1 MRHSMLAL
9 LLLAIPGSAQEMAH
23 SHGTHSSPQKAES
36 SANRFGLVR
45 FETSCTSA
53 VKDDFNTAVALLH
66 SFEYDEAQVAFAEI
80 SRKDPTCA
88 MARWGESMSYFHGI
102 WNEFNASEGARAAA
116 DARRVAAE
124 NPRTTEREMAYIAT
138 ISEIFSEDA
147 IKRGQSFDN
156 KPDLLGYSRPSRE
169 AEAKYTQRIADLHT
183 QFPADKE
190 ATIFYALALDVG
202 APRGDKT
209 HADQRHCIALLQP
222 LFGEMPNH
230 PGVAHYIIHCSDNPE
245 MAKGGL
251 EAARKYAQI
260 APASAHATHMPSHI
274 FAELGLWDEMAESNR
289 VSLRAAE
296 QDKDASPCETVG
308 NALHAMSYLV
318 IALAESG
325 QLKEAQSVLERAS
338 HLKSD
343 VPGADRCY
351 DEANLV
357 FAVYVLNT
365 GDWDRAKHIT
375 LEGDT
380 GPAISGNL
388 WLAVG
393 LAAAHSGDRARAL
406 EAEQNLVVLRDG
418 GSKLHT
424 QIPQNAMEMFR
435 MAVAGWRAEQEG
447 LKAEA
452 VHDLRES
459 ANLQDRLGLSY
470 NTIKPMREML
480 ADLLLMNGDP
490 AQALVEYR
498 AVLEHKMN
506 RFDSLYGAGS
516 SAFAIGDIATARV
529 YYKQLLAIA
538 KGQERRE
545 LITARTRMTQN
556 TSKSAP

>member
-9 LLLAIPGSAQEMAH
+9 LLLAIPGNAQEMAH
-23 SHGTHSSPQKAES
+23 NHGTHSSPKKAES
-36 SANRFGLVR
+36 SANRFGSVQ

-53 VKDDFNTAVALLH
+53 IKDDFNTAVALLH
-66 SFEYDEAQVAFAEI
+66 SFEYDEAQVAFTEI
-80 SRKDPTCA
+80 YRKDPTCA

-102 WNEFNASEGARAAA
+102 WNEFDASKGARAAA
-116 DARRVAAE
+116 EGRQVAAE
-124 NPRTTEREMAYIAT
+124 NLRTTEREKAYIAA
-138 ISEIFSEDA
+138 ISEIFNEDA
-147 IKRGQSFDN
+147 IKRGESFDN
-156 KPDLLGYSRPSRE
+156 KPDILGYSRPSPE
-169 AEAKYTQRIADLHT
+169 AEARYTQRMADLHT

-222 LFGEMPNH
+222 LFGEMPDH

-318 IALAESG
+318 IALAETG
-325 QLKEAQSVLERAS
+325 ELKEAQSVLERAS
-338 HLKSD
+338 KLKSG

-365 GDWDRAKHIT
+365 GDWNRAKNIT
-375 LEGDT
+375 LEGDP

-388 WLAVG
+388 WLTLG

-406 EAEQNLVVLRDG
+406 EAEQHLAVLRDA
-418 GSKLHT
+418 GSKLHA

-435 MAVAGWRAEQEG
+435 LAVAGSRAEQEG
-447 LKAEA
+447 RKAEA
-452 VHDLRES
+452 VYDLRES

-480 ADLLLMNGDP
+480 ADLLLINGDS
-490 AQALVEYR
+490 AQALVEYQT
-498 AVLEHKMN
+498 VLAHKTN

-516 SAFAIGDIATARV
+516 SAFAIGDIATAKV
-529 YYKQLLAIA
+529 YYEQLLAVA
-538 KGQERRE
+538 KGEERPE

-556 TSKSAP
+556 SAKSAP

>member
-1 MRHSMLAL
+1 M
-9 LLLAIPGSAQEMAH
+9 
-23 SHGTHSSPQKAES
+23 
-36 SANRFGLVR
+36 
-45 FETSCTSA
+45 
-53 VKDDFNTAVALLH
+53 
-66 SFEYDEAQVAFAEI
+66 QVA
-80 SRKDPTCA
+80 
-88 MARWGESMSYFHGI
+88 
-102 WNEFNASEGARAAA
+102 A
-116 DARRVAAE
+116 D
-124 NPRTTEREMAYIAT
+124 NPQTTEREKAYIAA

-147 IKRGQSFDN
+147 IKRSQSFDN
-156 KPDLLGYSRPSRE
+156 KPDLLGYSRPSAE
-169 AEAKYTQRIADLHT
+169 AEAKYTQRMADLHT

-202 APRGDKT
+202 AQRGDQT
-209 HADQRHCIALLQP
+209 HADQRHCIALLAP
-222 LFGEMPNH
+222 LFAEMPDH

-308 NALHAMSYLV
+308 SALHAMSYLV
-318 IALAESG
+318 IALAETG
-325 QLKEAQSVLERAS
+325 HLKEAQSVLERAS
-338 HLKSD
+338 KLKSS

-365 GDWDRAKHIT
+365 GDWDRAKNIT
-375 LEGDT
+375 LEGNP
-380 GPAISGNL
+380 GPATSANL

-393 LAAAHSGDRARAL
+393 IAAARRGDGARAL
-406 EAEQNLVVLRDG
+406 EAEQNLAVLRDS
-418 GSKLHT
+418 GSKLHD

-435 MAVAGWRAEQEG
+435 LAVAGWTAEKEG
-447 LKAEA
+447 RKAEA

-459 ANLQDRLGLSY
+459 ANLQGRLGLSY

-480 ADLLLMNGDP
+480 ADLLLMNGDA

-498 AVLEHKMN
+498 AVLDHKMN

-516 SAFAIGDIATARV
+516 SAFALGDIATTKV
-529 YYKQLLAIA
+529 YYEQLLAIA
-538 KGQERRE
+538 KGEERPE
-545 LITARTRMTQN
+545 LVTARTRMTQN
-556 TSKSAP
+556 EGKSAP

>member
-9 LLLAIPGSAQEMAH
+9 LLLAIPGHAQEMAH
-23 SHGTHSSPQKAES
+23 SHGTRISPKKAES
-36 SANRFGLVR
+36 PANRFGSVQ

-53 VKDDFNTAVALLH
+53 VKEDFNTAVALLH

-80 SRKDPTCA
+80 YRKDPTCA

-102 WNEFNASEGARAAA
+102 WNEFNASKGGRAAA
-116 DARRVAAE
+116 DARQVAEA
-124 NPRTTEREMAYIAT
+124 NPRTTERERAYIAA

-147 IKRGQSFDN
+147 IKRSQSLDN
-156 KPDLLGYSRPSRE
+156 KPDLLGYSRPSTE
-169 AEAKYTQRIADLHT
+169 AETKYTQGMAGLHA

-222 LFGEMPNH
+222 LFVEMPDH

-274 FAELGLWDEMAESNR
+274 FAELGLWNEMAESNR

-318 IALAESG
+318 IALAETG
-325 QLKEAQSVLERAS
+325 HLKEAQNVLERAS
-338 HLKSD
+338 KLKSN

-351 DEANLV
+351 DESNLV
-357 FAVYVLNT
+357 LAVYVLNT
-365 GDWDRAKHIT
+365 GDWNRAKNIT
-375 LEGDT
+375 LEGNP
-380 GPAISGNL
+380 GPAISGDL

-393 LAAAHSGDRARAL
+393 TAAARSGNSARAL
-406 EAEQNLVVLRDG
+406 EAEQNLALLRDS
-418 GSKLHT
+418 GSKLRA

-435 MAVAGWRAEQEG
+435 LAVAGWTAEQEG
-447 LKAEA
+447 RKAEA
-452 VHDLRES
+452 VHELRES

-498 AVLEHKMN
+498 AVLDHKMN

-516 SAFAIGDIATARV
+516 SAFALGDIATTKV
-529 YYKQLLAIA
+529 YYEQLLAIA
-538 KGQERRE
+538 QGEERPE
-545 LITARTRMTQN
+545 LITARTRMTQSSGN
-556 TSKSAP
+556 FAP

>member
-1 MRHSMLAL
+1 MRPSILAL
-9 LLLAIPGSAQEMAH
+9 LLLAIPGNAQEMAH
-23 SHGTHSSPQKAES
+23 NHGTHSSSKKAES
-36 SANRFGLVR
+36 PANRFGSVQ

-80 SRKDPTCA
+80 YRKDPTCA

-102 WNEFNASEGARAAA
+102 WNEFNASKGARAAA
-116 DARRVAAE
+116 EGRQVAAE
-124 NPRTTEREMAYIAT
+124 NPRTTEREKAYIAA
-138 ISEIFSEDA
+138 ISEIFSEDT
-147 IKRGQSFDN
+147 ISRSQSFDN
-156 KPDLLGYSRPSRE
+156 KPDLLGYSRPSTE
-169 AEAKYTQRIADLHT
+169 AETKYTQGMAGLHT

-222 LFGEMPNH
+222 LFVEMPDH

-245 MAKGGL
+245 MARDGL

-318 IALAESG
+318 IALAETG
-325 QLKEAQSVLERAS
+325 HLKEAQNVLERAS
-338 HLKSD
+338 KLKSN

-351 DEANLV
+351 DESNLV
-357 FAVYVLNT
+357 LAVYVLNT
-365 GDWDRAKHIT
+365 GDWNRAKNIT
-375 LEGDT
+375 LEGNP
-380 GPAISGNL
+380 GPVISGNL

-393 LAAAHSGDRARAL
+393 IAAARSGDSVRAL
-406 EAEQNLVVLRDG
+406 EAEQNLAVLRDS
-418 GSKLHT
+418 GSKLHA

-435 MAVAGWRAEQEG
+435 LAVAGWTAEKKG
-447 LKAEA
+447 RKAEA
-452 VHDLRES
+452 VYDLRES

-490 AQALVEYR
+490 GQALTEYR
-498 AVLEHKMN
+498 AVLVHKMN

-516 SAFAIGDIATARV
+516 SAFALGDIATAKV
-529 YYKQLLAIA
+529 YYEQLLAIA
-538 KGQERRE
+538 KGEERPE
-545 LITARTRMTQN
+545 LVTARTRMTQN
-556 TSKSAP
+556 SGKSAP